1 MTVGA
6 ISVTPEGHELIRAGD
21 RELAR
26 IVRADFAPARTT
38 FVTPDDFRQQ
48 LGFIVY
54 GADQEIKRH
63 RHNPVRREIV
73 GTPEVILVRSGRCL
87 VDFYDDADALVASV
101 EMRKD
106 DVIVFHS
113 GGHGFRMLEDT
124 ILMEVKQGPFS
135 PEKDKVHF

>member
-1 MTVGA
+1 VSAPA
-6 ISVTPEGHELIRAGD
+6 ISVTPEGYELIRVGEQ
-21 RELAR
+21 ELAR
-26 IVRADFAPARTT
+26 VIRADFAPEKSI

-54 GADQEIKRH
+54 GADKEIKRH
-63 RHNPVRREIV
+63 RHNPVRREII

-87 VDFYDDADALVASV
+87 VDFYDDADAFVSSI
-101 EMRKD
+101 EMRRG

-124 ILMEVKQGPFS
+124 VLMEVKQGPFS